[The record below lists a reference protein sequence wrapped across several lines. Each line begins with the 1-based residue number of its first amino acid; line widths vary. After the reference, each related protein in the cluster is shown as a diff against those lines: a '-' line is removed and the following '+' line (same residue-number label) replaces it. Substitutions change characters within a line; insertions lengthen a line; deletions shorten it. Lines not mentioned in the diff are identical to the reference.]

1 MVVNINFTQNE
12 SKANPPA
19 EKESR
24 PTPESYGITKPE
36 LKKAFTEL
44 EEKEKGDKPRTVAES
59 RRFYRLKKYGDST
72 QNLASITGNKPSKP
86 RDLAKM
92 NQAPN
97 DAKPDTIQKIIDA
110 IYNGKTFLAAC
121 EEYSLK
127 PKEFYKELE
136 KTENFTLKKEFYAA
150 RCLLAEYYL
159 QRREDLEND
168 LKSGKIDPSTYSCL
182 SSDYKYLAG
191 KLAPLAYGDK
201 IQLDA
206 TVERIDSAPSQSK
219 LEQLNKL
226 LQITDAEYEI
236 KD

>member
-1 MVVNINFTQNE
+1 MVVNIDFSKNE

-36 LKKAFTEL
+36 LKKAFEEL
-44 EEKEKGDKPRTVAES
+44 QEKEKGGKPRTVAES
-59 RRFYRLKKYGDST
+59 RRFYRLKKYGDAT
-72 QNLASITGNKPSKP
+72 QNLASITGNKPTKP

-97 DAKPDTIQKIIDA
+97 NTSPDTIQKIIDS
-110 IYNGKTFLAAC
+110 IYNGKTFLSAC
-121 EEYSLK
+121 EEYSIK
-127 PKEFYKELE
+127 PKEFYREIE
-136 KTENFTLKKEFYAA
+136 KQENFTLKKDFYSA

-168 LKSGKIDPSTYSCL
+168 LRNGKIDPSTYTCL

-201 IQLDA
+201 LRIESDIYTHTES
-206 TVERIDSAPSQSK
+206 TVDTSK
-219 LEQLNKL
+219 VAELNKM
-226 LQITDAEYEI
+226 IIDASYTES
-236 KD
+236 D

>member
-1 MVVNINFTQNE
+1 MVVNIDFSKNE
-12 SKANPPA
+12 SKANPVT

-36 LKKAFTEL
+36 LKKAFKEL

-72 QNLASITGNKPSKP
+72 QNLASITGNKPTKP

-97 DAKPDTIQKIIDA
+97 DAKPDIIQKIIDS
-110 IYNGKTFLAAC
+110 IYNGNTFLKAC
-121 EEYSLK
+121 EEYSIK
-127 PKEFYKELE
+127 PKEFYREIE
-136 KTENFTLKKEFYAA
+136 KQENFALKKDFLSA

-159 QRREDLEND
+159 QRREDLEKD
-168 LKSGKIDPSTYSCL
+168 LKSGRIDPSTYTCL

-201 IQLDA
+201 IRIESDIYTHAETSVDSSKIAEINKMIIDA
-206 TVERIDSAPSQSK
+206 SYTEND
-219 LEQLNKL
+219 
-226 LQITDAEYEI
+226 
-236 KD
+236 